1 MAEPGKNHAGFEPS
15 NNSSETA
22 ASSAQNAPAEF
33 SESPQKDGEGSKRED
48 LGYDLFHGRGKSY
61 RETMTTP
68 YGKFENLFDSYH
80 PRCKTKLM
88 VAMKSNPFV
97 KLLLKAMEESGCTV
111 YKDRHFSCEP
121 CGYKVAGG
129 FDPQAN
135 QVVLCQNIISSQ
147 GMMNRVLTHELIH
160 AFDHCRGK
168 VDWYN
173 NLQHVAC
180 SEIRAAN
187 LSGDCHFS
195 GELRRFQLK
204 GVKKHHQTCVWQRA
218 KESVKVVR
226 NCTDEEASR
235 AVDSVWD
242 SCFNDLAPFHKVP
255 RNKKDAIRAARFRY
269 DYDI

>member
-1 MAEPGKNHAGFEPS
+1 MADSGENHAGSEPQPS
-15 NNSSETA
+15 NSNETSA
-22 ASSAQNAPAEF
+22 SAQDVQTEF
-33 SESPQKDGEGSKRED
+33 LDSPQKDDGAPRRED
-48 LGYDLFHGRGKSY
+48 LGYDLFQGREKTY
-61 RETMTTP
+61 RETMTSP
-68 YGKFENLFDSYH
+68 YGKFENLFDTYH
-80 PRCKTKLM
+80 PRCKTKLT

-97 KLLLKAMEESGCTV
+97 KLLLKAMEESGCSM

-187 LSGDCHFS
+187 LSGDCSFS
-195 GELRRFQLK
+195 GEFRRFQLK

-218 KESVKVVR
+218 RDSVKVVR
-226 NCTDEEASR
+226 NCTDEEAAR

-242 SCFNDLAPFHKVP
+242 TCFNDLAPFHKIP
-255 RNKKDAIRAARFRY
+255 RNKKDALRAARFRY

>member
-97 KLLLKAMEESGCTV
+97 KLLLKAMEESGW
-111 YKDRHFSCEP
+111 P
-121 CGYKVAGG
+121 
-129 FDPQAN
+129 
-135 QVVLCQNIISSQ
+135 
-147 GMMNRVLTHELIH
+147 
-160 AFDHCRGK
+160 
-168 VDWYN
+168 DWYN

-242 SCFNDLAPFHKVP
+242 ACFNDLAPFHKVP

>member
-1 MAEPGKNHAGFEPS
+1 MAHAGENHAAGSEPS
-15 NNSSETA
+15 TSNQTSA
-22 ASSAQNAPAEF
+22 SAQDAQAEF
-33 SESPQKDGEGSKRED
+33 FDYEKSDDGAPKRED
-48 LGYDLFHGRGKSY
+48 LGYDLFHGRDKTY
-61 RETMTTP
+61 RENMTSP
-68 YGKFENLFDSYH
+68 YGKFENLFDTYH
-80 PRCKTKLM
+80 PRCKTKLT
-88 VAMKSNPFV
+88 VALKSNPFV
-97 KLLLKAMEESGCTV
+97 KLLLRAMEESGCSM

-121 CGYKVAGG
+121 CSYQVAGG

-135 QVVLCQNIISSQ
+135 QNIISSQ

-187 LSGDCHFS
+187 LSGDCSFS
-195 GELRRFQLK
+195 GELRRLQLK

-218 KESVKVVR
+218 KDSVKVVR
-226 NCTDEEASR
+226 NCTDEEAAR

-242 SCFNDLAPFHKVP
+242 TCFNDLAPFHKIP